1 MSDLMYL
8 SGYPEQLQQQVRQ
21 LIQKQQL
28 GTWLEK
34 RYPEKH
40 TIQSDSA
47 LFDYVTELKNR
58 YMRNVSAIS
67 KVRYDSKLSIV
78 HHALGLN
85 VRKAQLQGNKIKRKH
100 DIIIASVFREAS
112 PEFLRMIAVHELAH
126 LKETQHDKAFYQL
139 CEYMEPAYHQ
149 LEFDFRVFMT
159 HRELIKKSQNTES

>member
-85 VRKAQLQGNKIKRKH
+85 VRKAQLQGSKIKRKH

>member
-8 SGYPEQLQQQVRQ
+8 GGYPEQLQQQVRQ

-28 GTWLEK
+28 GIWLEK

-40 TIQSDSA
+40 TVQSDSA

>member
-8 SGYPEQLQQQVRQ
+8 GGYPEQLQQQVRQ

>member
-8 SGYPEQLQQQVRQ
+8 GGYPEQLQQQVRQ

-40 TIQSDSA
+40 TVQSDSA

-85 VRKAQLQGNKIKRKH
+85 VRKAQLQGSKIKRKH

-159 HRELIKKSQNTES
+159 HRELMKKSQNTES

>member
-8 SGYPEQLQQQVRQ
+8 GGYPEQLHQQVRQ

-28 GTWLEK
+28 GIWLEK

-40 TIQSDSA
+40 TVQSDSA

>member
-40 TIQSDSA
+40 TVQSDSA

-139 CEYMEPAYHQ
+139 CEYMEPSYHQ
-149 LEFDFRVFMT
+149 LEFDFRMFMT
-159 HRELIKKSQNTES
+159 HRELMKKSQNTES